1 MVKVGIIGALGYT
14 GKELIKYLL
23 AHNDVRIVSLWDKA
37 VAGKG
42 EEVESIYPEFK
53 NILNIKVKPFDSKD
67 LKNTDVV
74 FLALPHTVSVKLAPK
89 IMNKVKL
96 LIDLSADYRF
106 KNFKVYEKWYG
117 IKHTDKSNL
126 KKAVYGLPEI
136 DRDGIKGAKFIEN
149 PGCFPTSVILG
160 LYPLAKEGLLE
171 NAKVIVDS
179 KTGTSGAGRKASQ
192 SLLFSELNENIRP
205 YKLNKHQHM
214 PEIISFFENLKIKVN
229 LNFIPQVVPL
239 TRGIISMIYV
249 VFENK
254 KTGDLYKLYKKCY
267 CKEQFIRL
275 CAKGEVPELRNV
287 ANSNFCD
294 LGFLDFLDKNTFLTI
309 SCIDNLGKGAASQA
323 VQNMNVALGF
333 KESEGLL

>member
-14 GKELIKYLL
+14 GRELIKYLL
-23 AHNDVRIVSLWDKA
+23 SHNGVKIVKLWDKA
-37 VAGKG
+37 AASSG
-42 EEVESIYPEFK
+42 EKIESIYPEFK
-53 NILNIKVKPFDSKD
+53 NILDIKVEPFDSKD

-74 FLALPHTVSVKLAPK
+74 FLALPHTVSVKLAPE
-89 IMNKVKL
+89 IINKVRL

-106 KNFKVYEKWYG
+106 KDFKVYEKWYG

-136 DRDGIKGAKFIEN
+136 DRDKIKGAKFIAN

-160 LYPLAKEGLLE
+160 LYPLAKEGLLKD
-171 NAKVIVDS
+171 AKVIVDS
-179 KTGTSGAGRKASQ
+179 KTGTSGAGKKASQ

-214 PEIISFFENLKIKVN
+214 PEIISFFENFKVKVN

-249 VFENK
+249 VFKNK
-254 KTGDLYKLYKKCY
+254 KSGDLYKLYKKY
-267 CKEQFIRL
+267 YHKERFIRL
-275 CAKGEVPELRNV
+275 CAKGGLPELKNV

-294 LGFLDFLDKNTFLTI
+294 LGFLDFLDENTFLAI

-323 VQNMNVALGF
+323 VQNMNVALGL